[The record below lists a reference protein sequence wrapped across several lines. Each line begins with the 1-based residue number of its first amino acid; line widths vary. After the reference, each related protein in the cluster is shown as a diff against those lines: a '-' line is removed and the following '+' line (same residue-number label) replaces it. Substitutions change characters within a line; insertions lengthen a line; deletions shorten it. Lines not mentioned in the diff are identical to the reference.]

1 MNALLELHKHN
12 QSVWLDYIR
21 RDLVLG
27 GELKRLVE
35 QDGLGGV
42 TSNPAIF
49 EKAIDGGRQYDEAL
63 RESFARNPPAEP
75 RAIYDEIAITD
86 VRNAADVLRPVYEA
100 SAGADGFV
108 SIEPPPQLAADTKG
122 TIEEGRRLYRAVGRP
137 NLMIK
142 VVATKDGVAA
152 VEALIAEGLNVNI
165 TLIFSLRHYEAVAN
179 AYVRGLQRC
188 ATPEKV
194 ASVASFFVSRV
205 DTQVDKALDAIGSPE
220 ALALRGKIAI
230 ANAKAMYRRF
240 REIFQA
246 DEFASLKQKGAR
258 VQRPLWASTGTKNPS
273 YSDVLYV
280 EELIGPDTV
289 NTIPPDTLAAFRD
302 HGRVRGDTV
311 LENRAEAESQLRALS
326 VLGIDLNAITDK
338 LQVDGVAAFAAA
350 YDQVLDAIGKKA
362 QRLRTSLAVESAG
375 SADRT

>member
-1 MNALLELHKHN
+1 MNALLELRKHK

-21 RDLVLG
+21 RDLVRG

-42 TSNPAIF
+42 TSNPTIF
-49 EKAIDGGRQYDEAL
+49 EKAIGEGGQYDEPL
-63 RESFARNPPAEP
+63 RGLFARGATEP
-75 RAIYDEIAITD
+75 GTIYDEIAIED
-86 VRNAADVLRPVYEA
+86 VRGAADVLRPVYE
-100 SAGADGFV
+100 SSGGADGFV
-108 SIEPPPQLAADTKG
+108 SLEPPPQLTTDTKG
-122 TIEEGRRLYRAVGRP
+122 TIQEARRLQGLVNRP

-152 VEALIAEGLNVNI
+152 VEELIAEGINVNI
-165 TLIFSLRHYEAVAN
+165 TLIFSLQHYDAVAA
-179 AYVRGLQRC
+179 AYIRGLQRC
-188 ATPEKV
+188 KSPERV
-194 ASVASFFVSRV
+194 ASVASFFFSRV

-240 REIFQA
+240 SEIFGGQ
-246 DEFASLKQKGAR
+246 EFAALRQRGAR
-258 VQRPLWASTGTKNPS
+258 VQRPLWASTGTKNRA

-289 NTIPPDTLAAFRD
+289 NTIPPDTLNAFRD

-311 LENRAEAESQLRALS
+311 LENLAEAEARLRALS
-326 VLGIDLNAITDK
+326 SLGIDLNSITDK
-338 LQVDGVAAFAAA
+338 LQIDGVASFASA
-350 YDQVLDAIGKKA
+350 YDRVLDVIGKKA
-362 QRLRTSLAVESAG
+362 N
-375 SADRT
+375 DRPPVSV